1 MKSNLA
7 GKHLYSIG
15 EVIATLSREFPD
27 LSISKIRFLE
37 AEGLI
42 TPLRA
47 PSGYRKFTN
56 FDRERIRYILEL
68 QHDHYLPLRVI
79 REHLDAVDSG
89 TEKPI
94 ALKRKE
100 GLGERLSTN
109 HLLVN
114 PNLNNA
120 VNAWLSPMEFAQM
133 CNSKIELIEELI
145 DIGLITLRNNK
156 VHSSSKDIFNVVI
169 DLTKLGVPVKHLRIF
184 KLSTDREISLAEAI
198 TKPTRQRKGKQSNQQ
213 ADEQMVEILSN
224 FNKMHQMLLSANLKD
239 KLS

>member
-1 MKSNLA
+1 MKANLA
-7 GKHLYSIG
+7 GKQLYSIG
-15 EVIATLSREFPD
+15 EVIATLSRDFPD
-27 LSISKIRFLE
+27 LTISKIRFLE

-68 QHDHYLPLRVI
+68 QHEHYLPLRVI

-89 TEKPI
+89 VEKPI

-100 GLGERLSTN
+100 NLGEKLSGN
-109 HLLVN
+109 HLLMQAN
-114 PNLNNA
+114 QNNV
-120 VNAWLSPMEFAQM
+120 VNAWLSLSEFAQV
-133 CNSKIELIEELI
+133 CDSTIDFIEELI
-145 DIGLITLRNNK
+145 EIGLIAPRNNK
-156 VHSSSKDIFNVVI
+156 IHSSMVEIVKVVI
-169 DLTKLGVPVKHLRIF
+169 DLTKLGVPVKHLRTF
-184 KLSTDREISLAEAI
+184 KLSVDREIALAEAV
-198 TKPTRQRKGKQSNQQ
+198 TKPARQRKGKQSMQQ

-224 FNKMHQMLLSANLKD
+224 FNKMHQILLSANLKD